1 MIKFIEIG
9 GKRYQ
14 WKQILRWRK
23 EQEKA
28 ARQPT
33 QPTLFAVFD
42 DSRPTTQR
50 SAAGRYESPML
61 FKEN

>member
-1 MIKFIEIG
+1 MSLKFNEIAG
-9 GKRYQ
+9 VRYQ

-33 QPTLFAVFD
+33 QPTLFAIYD
-42 DSRPTTQR
+42 NSRPRTQR
-50 SAAGRYESPML
+50 SAAGRYSEPPL
-61 FKEN
+61 FKD